1 MGLASRAVIDE
12 SLLEEGAAEL
22 YEYGPC
28 GFLTM
33 LPNGLVARA
42 NHTFLQWT
50 GYAPSEVTDRPFQD
64 LLDMPGKIFY
74 DTHLAPL
81 LTMQGAV
88 RELAFNLVS
97 ADGTHLPVLLNSTL
111 KRNESGEPLLIET
124 AIFNATDRRRYEQE
138 LLLARREAERALK
151 VKADLLSMI
160 SHDVRTP
167 ASAIVSAVQI
177 LERLESL
184 PQQDKALRILQSAST
199 NLIRLLNEV
208 LEYSKVAAGNLR
220 LDEHEVDTHNWWNNL
235 VATFAHTA
243 SEKGVRVAAHL
254 DPGVPH
260 RIVIDD
266 LKIGQVLSN
275 LLGNAIK
282 FTEAAGEV
290 RLSCELVDQEPG
302 SASLAF
308 SVSDTGIG
316 IAAERLPHIFDE
328 FTQADSGIA
337 RKYGGTGLGL
347 SICQKLLALY
357 DSQLEVR
364 SREGEGSTFSFR
376 LQLRLPAD

>member
-1 MGLASRAVIDE
+1 MGLTSRAVINE
-12 SLLEEGAAEL
+12 SLLQESAAEL

-33 LPNGLVARA
+33 LPDGVVVRA

-50 GYAPSEVTDRPFQD
+50 GYAPSDVTDRPFQN
-64 LLDMPGKIFY
+64 LLDTPGKIFY
-74 DTHLAPL
+74 STHVAPL

-111 KRNESGEPLLIET
+111 KRSANGEPLLIES

-138 LLLARREAERALK
+138 LLHARREAEHALRT
-151 VKADLLSMI
+151 KADLLSMI

-167 ASAIVSAVQI
+167 ASAIVTAVQI

-184 PQQDKALRILQSAST
+184 PQQDNALRILRSAST

-208 LEYSKVAAGNLR
+208 LEYSKVAAGNLH
-220 LDEHEVDTHNWWNNL
+220 LDERAIDVHEWWTGL
-235 VATFAHTA
+235 ASAFVHTA
-243 SEKGVRVAAHL
+243 SEKGVRVRTHL
-254 DPGVPH
+254 DAAMPSLV
-260 RIVIDD
+260 IIDD
-266 LKIGQVLSN
+266 LKVGQVLSN
-275 LLGNAIK
+275 LLGNAVK
-282 FTEAAGEV
+282 FTEAGEV
-290 RLSCELVDQEPG
+290 RLSCELVDQAPG
-302 SASLAF
+302 TATLAI

-316 IAAERLPHIFDE
+316 IAAEHLPRIFDE

-357 DSQLEVR
+357 GSQLVVR
-364 SREGEGSTFSFR
+364 SSEDSGSTFSFR
-376 LQLRLPAD
+376 LKLSLPAD